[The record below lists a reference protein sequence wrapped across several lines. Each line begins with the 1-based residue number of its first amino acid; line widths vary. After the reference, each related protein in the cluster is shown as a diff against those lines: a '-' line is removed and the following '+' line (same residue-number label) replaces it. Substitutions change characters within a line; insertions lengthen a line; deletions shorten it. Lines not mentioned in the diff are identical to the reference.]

1 MGSVHLVWP
10 CRWRAGKLRATDR
23 ERKMLTAEQNEML
36 TRVGAGTPCGDL
48 MRRYWQ
54 PIAAAS
60 ELQDKWN
67 KRVRL
72 LGEDLVL
79 FRDKQGRVGLIA
91 EQCPHRRASLA
102 FGIPT
107 QDGIRCP
114 YHGWEFGRGGQ
125 CLAQPNEPEKS
136 SFRHKITTPAYPVEE
151 MGGMF
156 WAYLGPADKKPLLPR
171 IDGFVTGGTV
181 RMLGRTL
188 IPVNWLQIMENSLDP
203 IHTEWLH
210 GHTYEFIKEQ
220 QGQGHKVA
228 ISARHEKIAF
238 REFEHGIT
246 KHRLLAGH
254 SEDSDDWKVGH
265 PVVFPNILSVGNG
278 DEASRYYAFQIR
290 VPVDDAHT
298 MHLWYTAY
306 VPPTDAKVS
315 SDLLDKVHVY
325 DVPLKD
331 KDGEYILDNL
341 DGQDMMVWCT
351 QGPIADRT
359 KENLGASDN
368 GIALY
373 RRVLRR
379 EIKKVE
385 EGLDPMF
392 TFRDAATNSRID
404 LPNERK
410 KHHNSDGMR
419 SWIMRTHAAYSPIA
433 EDVIAMFE
441 GHKPAPLRR
450 VS

>member
-1 MGSVHLVWP
+1 
-10 CRWRAGKLRATDR
+10 
-23 ERKMLTAEQNEML
+23 MLTAEQNELL
-36 TRVGAGTPCGDL
+36 TRVGPGTPAGNL

-54 PIAAAS
+54 PIAAVS
-60 ELQDKWN
+60 ELENRWTI
-67 KRVRL
+67 RIRL

-79 FRDKQGRVGLIA
+79 FKDRQGRRGLVA

-102 FGIPT
+102 YGIPT
-107 QDGIRCP
+107 QEGIRCP
-114 YHGWEFGRGGQ
+114 YHGWEFGRSGH
-125 CLAQPNEPEKS
+125 CLSQPNEPEKS
-136 SFRHKITTPAYPVEE
+136 AFHTKIKTAAYPVEE
-151 MGGMF
+151 MGGMLF
-156 WAYLGPADKKPLLPR
+156 AYLGPEESKPLLPR
-171 IDGFVTGGTV
+171 IDGFVAEGAI

-188 IPVNWLQIMENSLDP
+188 LPVNWLQIMENSLDP

-210 GHTYEFIKEQ
+210 GHTYEFVKEQ
-220 QGQGHKVA
+220 QGKGVKVA

-254 SEDSDDWKVGH
+254 SEDSDDWRVGH

-278 DEASRYYAFQIR
+278 DEQSRYYAFQIR
-290 VPVDDAHT
+290 VPVDDTHT

-306 VPPTDAKVS
+306 MPPKDAKVS
-315 SDLLDKVHVY
+315 SKLLDKVHVY
-325 DVPLKD
+325 NVPFKNENGD
-331 KDGEYILDNL
+331 YIVDNI

-351 QGPIADRT
+351 QGAIADRT
-359 KENLGASDN
+359 AENLGATDN
-368 GIALY
+368 GVALY

-385 EGLDPMF
+385 EGVDPMF
-392 TFRDAATNSRID
+392 TFRDEAKNQRID

-410 KHHNSDGMR
+410 KHHNSEGMR

-433 EDVIAMFE
+433 EDVCRLFE
-441 GHKPAPLRR
+441 GDRPIHPR
-450 VS
+450 VRAVG

>member
-1 MGSVHLVWP
+1 
-10 CRWRAGKLRATDR
+10 
-23 ERKMLTAEQNEML
+23 MLTAEQNELL
-36 TRVGAGTPCGDL
+36 TRVGPGTPGGNL

-54 PIAAAS
+54 PIAAVS
-60 ELQDKWN
+60 ELESRWN
-67 KRVRL
+67 MRIRL

-79 FRDKQGRVGLIA
+79 FRDQQGRLGLIT

-102 FGIPT
+102 YGMPT
-107 QDGIRCP
+107 NDGIRCP
-114 YHGWEFGRGGQ
+114 YHGWEFGHKGE
-125 CLAQPNEPEKS
+125 CLNQPNEPEKS
-136 SFRHKITTPAYPVEE
+136 SFKHKIKTPAYAVQE
-151 MGGMF
+151 MGGMV
-156 WAYLGPADKKPLLPR
+156 WAYLGPAESQPLLPR
-171 IDGFVTGGTV
+171 IDGFVTEGAI
-181 RMLGRTL
+181 RMLGRAL
-188 IPVNWLQIMENSLDP
+188 LPVNWLQIMENSLDP

-210 GHTYEFIKEQ
+210 GHTYEFVKAQ
-220 QGQGHKVA
+220 QGTSTKVA

-254 SEDSDDWKVGH
+254 SEDSDDWRIGH

-278 DEASRYYAFQIR
+278 DETSRYYAFQIR
-290 VPVDDAHT
+290 VPVDDTHT

-306 VPPTDAKVS
+306 MPPKGETVS
-315 SDLLDKVHVY
+315 QHLLDKVYVY
-325 DVPLKD
+325 DVPYRN
-331 KDGEYILDNL
+331 KDGDFIIDNI
-341 DGQDMMVWCT
+341 DGQDMMVWIT
-351 QGPIADRT
+351 QGAIADRT
-359 KENLGASDN
+359 LENLGASDN

-392 TFRDAATNSRID
+392 TFRDEATNRRID

-410 KHHNSDGMR
+410 KHHNSDGAR

-433 EDVIAMFE
+433 EDVIRMYEAYR
-441 GHKPAPLRR
+441 PNTPPIRL

>member
-1 MGSVHLVWP
+1 
-10 CRWRAGKLRATDR
+10 
-23 ERKMLTAEQNEML
+23 MLTAEQNELL
-36 TRVGAGTPCGDL
+36 TRVGPGTPCGDM
-48 MRRYWQ
+48 MRRYWH
-54 PIAAAS
+54 PIAAVS
-60 ELQDKWN
+60 ELEGLKWN

-79 FRDKQGRVGLIA
+79 YRDKQGRMGLIT

-102 FGIPT
+102 YGIPT
-107 QDGIRCP
+107 DNGIRCP
-114 YHGWEFGRGGQ
+114 YHGWEFGHAGQ
-125 CLAQPNEPEKS
+125 CLEQPNEPEKS
-136 SFRHKITTPAYPVEE
+136 SFKNKITTPAYSVEE

-156 WAYLGPADKKPLLPR
+156 WGYMGPAESKPLLPR
-171 IDGFVTGGTV
+171 IDGFVTDGTI

-210 GHTYEFIKEQ
+210 GHTYEFIREQ
-220 QGQGHKVA
+220 QGKGHKVA
-228 ISARHEKIAF
+228 ISTRHEKIAF

-254 SEDSDDWKVGH
+254 SEEGDDWKIGH

-278 DEASRYYAFQIR
+278 DETSRYYAFQIR
-290 VPVDDAHT
+290 VPADDSHT
-298 MHLWYTAY
+298 LHLWYTAY
-306 VPPTDAKVS
+306 VLPKGMKVAPE
-315 SDLLDKVHVY
+315 LLDKVHVY
-325 DVPLKD
+325 DVPLKGA
-331 KDGEYILDNL
+331 DGEYIMDNI
-341 DGQDMMVWCT
+341 DGQDMAVWCT

-385 EGLDPMF
+385 QGVDPMF
-392 TFRDAATNSRID
+392 TFRDKTRNSRID

-410 KHHNSDGMR
+410 KHHNSEGAR

-433 EDVIAMFE
+433 DDVIRMYE
-441 GHKPAPLRR
+441 GVKPEPLRA

>member
-1 MGSVHLVWP
+1 
-10 CRWRAGKLRATDR
+10 
-23 ERKMLTAEQNEML
+23 MLTAEQNELL
-36 TRVGAGTPCGDL
+36 TRVAPGTPCGEL

-54 PIAAAS
+54 PIAAVS
-60 ELQDKWN
+60 ELDGKWS

-79 FRDKQGRVGLIA
+79 FRDKQGRMGLIA

-102 FGIPT
+102 YGIPT
-107 QDGIRCP
+107 EAGIRCP
-114 YHGWEFGRGGQ
+114 YHGWEFGREGQ
-125 CLAQPNEPEKS
+125 CLSQPNEPEKS
-136 SFRHKITTPAYPVEE
+136 SFKHKVKTPAYPVEE
-151 MGGMF
+151 MGGMLF
-156 WAYLGPADKKPLLPR
+156 AYLGPADKKPLLPR
-171 IDGFVTGGTV
+171 IDGFVTEGTI

-220 QGQGHKVA
+220 QGKGHKVA

-254 SEDSDDWKVGH
+254 SEDSDDWKIGH

-278 DEASRYYAFQIR
+278 DESSRYYAFQIR
-290 VPVDDAHT
+290 VPADDSHT
-298 MHLWYTAY
+298 LHLWYTAY
-306 VPPTDAKVS
+306 VPPKGANVPGE
-315 SDLLDKVHVY
+315 LLDKVHVY

-331 KDGEYILDNL
+331 KNGEYILDNI

-392 TFRDAATNSRID
+392 TFRDRGRNARID

-410 KHHNSDGMR
+410 KHHNSDGFA
-419 SWIMRTHAAYSPIA
+419 SWLLRTHGAYSPIA
-433 EDVIAMFE
+433 PDLINIFE
-441 GHKPAPLRR
+441 GRKPGPVRL

>member
-1 MGSVHLVWP
+1 
-10 CRWRAGKLRATDR
+10 
-23 ERKMLTAEQNEML
+23 ML
-36 TRVGAGTPCGDL
+36 TRVGPGTPCGDL

-54 PIAAAS
+54 PIAAVS
-60 ELQDKWN
+60 ELEGKWN

-79 FRDKQGRVGLIA
+79 YRDKQGRMGLIT

-102 FGIPT
+102 YGIPT
-107 QDGIRCP
+107 DDGIRCP
-114 YHGWEFGRGGQ
+114 YHGWEFGHRGE
-125 CLAQPNEPEKS
+125 CLSQPNEPEKS
-136 SFRHKITTPAYPVEE
+136 SFRHKIKTPAYAIEE

-156 WAYLGPADKKPLLPR
+156 WAYMGPAEAKPQLPR
-171 IDGFVTGGTV
+171 IDGFVTDGTI

-188 IPVNWLQIMENSLDP
+188 IPANWLQIMENSLDP

-220 QGQGHKVA
+220 KGQGHKVA

-290 VPVDDAHT
+290 VPADDTHT
-298 MHLWYTAY
+298 LHLWYTAY
-306 VPPTDAKVS
+306 VPPKGVKVAPE
-315 SDLLDKVHVY
+315 LLDKVHVY
-325 DVPLKD
+325 DVPLRGA
-331 KDGEYILDNL
+331 DGEYIMDNI
-341 DGQDMMVWCT
+341 DGQDMAVWCT

-385 EGLDPMF
+385 EGVDPMF
-392 TFRDAATNSRID
+392 TFRDATRNSRID

-410 KHHNSDGMR
+410 KHHNSDGAR

-433 EDVIAMFE
+433 EDVIRMYE
-441 GHKPAPLRR
+441 DVKPAPQPLR
-450 VS
+450 VVG

>member
-1 MGSVHLVWP
+1 
-10 CRWRAGKLRATDR
+10 
-23 ERKMLTAEQNEML
+23 MLTAVQNELL
-36 TRVGAGTPCGDL
+36 TRVGAGTPCGEL
-48 MRRYWQ
+48 MRRYWH
-54 PIAAAS
+54 PVAAVS
-60 ELQDKWN
+60 ELEGKWTR
-67 KRVRL
+67 RVRL

-79 FRDKQGRVGLIA
+79 FRDKQGRIGLITEA
-91 EQCPHRRASLA
+91 CPHRRASLA
-102 FGIPT
+102 LGIPT
-107 QDGIRCP
+107 NDGIRCP
-114 YHGWEFGRGGQ
+114 YHGWEFGHGGQ
-125 CLAQPNEPEKS
+125 CLSQPNEPEKS
-136 SFRHKITTPAYPVEE
+136 SFRHKITTPAYSVEE
-151 MGGMF
+151 MGGML

-171 IDGFVTGGTV
+171 IDGFVTDGTI
-181 RMLGRTL
+181 RMLGRT
-188 IPVNWLQIMENSLDP
+188 IVPVNWLQIMENSLDP
-203 IHTEWLH
+203 VHTEWLH
-210 GHTYEFIKEQ
+210 GHTYEFVKEQ
-220 QGQGHKVA
+220 QGKSTKVA

-254 SEDSDDWKVGH
+254 SEDGDDWKIGH
-265 PVVFPNILSVGNG
+265 PVVFPNTLSVGNG

-290 VPVDDAHT
+290 VPVDDTHT

-306 VPPTDAKVS
+306 VPPKGEQVAQE
-315 SDLLDKVHVY
+315 LLDKVHVY
-325 DVPLKD
+325 HVPLRGA
-331 KDGEYILDNL
+331 DGEFIMDNI
-341 DGQDMMVWCT
+341 DGQDMAVWCT

-385 EGLDPMF
+385 QGVDPMF
-392 TFRDAATNSRID
+392 TFRDKTRNSRID

-410 KHHNSDGMR
+410 KHHNSEGAR

-433 EDVIAMFE
+433 EDVIRMYE
-441 GHKPAPLRR
+441 GVKPGPLRA